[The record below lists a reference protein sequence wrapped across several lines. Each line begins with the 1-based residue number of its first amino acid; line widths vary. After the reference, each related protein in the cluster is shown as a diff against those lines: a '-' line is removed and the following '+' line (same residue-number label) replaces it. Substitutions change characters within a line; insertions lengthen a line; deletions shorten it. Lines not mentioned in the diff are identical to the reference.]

1 MYQDDMHYSHYI
13 YCTDTINVTTSQV
26 SQVAVIRIVSTRQRC
41 QYDWLG
47 SIGVDGV
54 QVAIEHGVA
63 QHPVAALEGGGVGS
77 RALESCG
84 RRDSWSCGMDR
95 RQISRVN
102 APESRL

>member
-1 MYQDDMHYSHYI
+1 MHYSHYI
-13 YCTDTINVTTSQV
+13 YCTDTINVANSQV

-63 QHPVAALEGGGVGS
+63 STQSRLWMAVVVGS

>member
-1 MYQDDMHYSHYI
+1 MYLDNMHYSHYI
-13 YCTDTINVTTSQV
+13 YCTDTINVANSQV

-63 QHPVAALEGGGVGS
+63 STQ
-77 RALESCG
+77 
-84 RRDSWSCGMDR
+84 
-95 RQISRVN
+95 
-102 APESRL
+102 SRLWMAVVVGLLAVHAHSKVVVDATLGAVEWTVGKYLV

>member
-13 YCTDTINVTTSQV
+13 YCTDTINVANSQV

-63 QHPVAALEGGGVGS
+63 STQ
-77 RALESCG
+77 
-84 RRDSWSCGMDR
+84 
-95 RQISRVN
+95 
-102 APESRL
+102 SRLWKAVVWVHAHSKVVVDATLGAVEWTVGKYLV